1 MAKVLFAR
9 EGKLTNFIKDKVVV
23 ITGAGGGFGR
33 LIAQKAGAAG
43 AKLVCADIDETGLI
57 ETVRTVAAQG
67 GTASHVVA
75 SVADLTQMKAVA
87 AHTIETHGTI
97 DVMIN
102 NAGIMPLA
110 FFGDHEAAHDAWSRC
125 IDVNIKG
132 VLNGITCVYD
142 QMMQQGR
149 GHVVNISSIYGNFPV
164 VGAGVYGA
172 TKSAVNFLSESLR
185 VEAQGKIKVTIIK
198 PTGVPGTGLGAGI
211 INSDAIVGI
220 LGQNA
225 ASYGGVMAS
234 LAEGN
239 NAPELRDPSDPQYAA
254 LDPSYIAD
262 AVITAINQPWGVSL
276 GDITVRATGDG
287 YIL

>member
-1 MAKVLFAR
+1 M
-9 EGKLTNFIKDKVVV
+9 TSFIKDKVIV

-33 LIAQKAGAAG
+33 LIAQKAASLG
-43 AKLVCADIDETGLI
+43 AKIVSADINETGLA
-57 ETVRTVAAQG
+57 ETTRSVAAQG

-75 SVADLTQMKAVA
+75 SVTDLAQMKGVA
-87 AHTIETHGTI
+87 AHAVKAHGRI
-97 DVMIN
+97 DVIVN

-110 FFGDHEAAHDAWSRC
+110 FYADHEAAHEAWSRC

-132 VLNGITCVYD
+132 VLNGITSVYD
-142 QMMQQGR
+142 QMMAQGQ

-164 VGAGVYGA
+164 IGAGVYGA

-185 VEAQGKIKVTIIK
+185 VETQGKIKVTIIK
-198 PTGVPGTGLGAGI
+198 PTGVPGTGLGTGI
-211 INSDAIVGI
+211 INADAIVGI

-239 NAPELRDPSDPQYAA
+239 NTPDLRDPDNAQYAA
-254 LDPSYIAD
+254 LDPAYIAD
-262 AVITAINQPWGVSL
+262 AVITAINMPWGVSL

>member
-1 MAKVLFAR
+1 M
-9 EGKLTNFIKDKVVV
+9 ENFITDKVIV

-33 LIAQKAGAAG
+33 LIAQKAAALG
-43 AKLVCADIDETGLI
+43 GKIVCADIDETALI
-57 ETVRTVAAQG
+57 ETVKSVSTQG
-67 GTASHVVA
+67 GIASYVVA
-75 SVADLTQMKAVA
+75 NVADLKEMQALA
-87 AHTIETHGTI
+87 AHAIKQHGVI
-97 DVMIN
+97 DVMVN

-110 FFGDHEAAHDAWSRC
+110 FFADHAAAGEAWSRC

-132 VLNGITCVYD
+132 VVNGISCVYD
-142 QMMQQGR
+142 KMMQQGR
-149 GHVVNISSIYGNFPV
+149 GHVVNLSSIYGNFPV

-172 TKSAVNFLSESLR
+172 TKAAVNFLSESLR

-198 PTGVPGTGLGAGI
+198 PTGVPGTGLGSGV
-211 INSDAIVGI
+211 INPHAIVGI

-239 NAPELRDPSDPQYAA
+239 NAPELCDPDSPQYAA
-254 LDPSYIAD
+254 LEPTYIAD

-276 GDITVRATGDG
+276 GEITVRATGDG

>member
-1 MAKVLFAR
+1 M
-9 EGKLTNFIKDKVVV
+9 TNHIKDKVII
-23 ITGAGGGFGR
+23 ITGAAGGFGR
-33 LIAQKAGAAG
+33 LATQKLAAMG
-43 AKLVCADIDETGLI
+43 GRIVCADIDETGLA
-57 ETVRTVAAQG
+57 ETVRSVTAQG
-67 GTASHVVA
+67 GVASYVVA
-75 SVADLTQMKAVA
+75 SVADLSQMKAVA
-87 AHTIETHGTI
+87 AHAVDTHGAI
-97 DVMIN
+97 DVMVN

-110 FFGDHEAAHDAWSRC
+110 FFGDHEAAHEAWSRC

-142 QMMQQGR
+142 RMMQQGR

-185 VEAQGKIKVTIIK
+185 VETQGKIKVTIVK
-198 PTGVPGTGLGAGI
+198 PTGVPGTGLGTGI

-225 ASYGGVMAS
+225 AAYGGVMTS

-239 NAPELRDPSDPQYAA
+239 NAAELRDPDDPRYAA

-262 AVITAINQPWGVSL
+262 AVVTAINQPWGVSL
-276 GDITVRATGDG
+276 GDITIRATGDG

>member
-1 MAKVLFAR
+1 M
-9 EGKLTNFIKDKVVV
+9 TNFIKNKVIV

-33 LIAQKAGAAG
+33 LIAQKAAALG
-43 AKLVCADIDETGLI
+43 GKIVCADIDETALI
-57 ETVRTVAAQG
+57 ETVKTVSTQG
-67 GTASHVVA
+67 GTASYIVA
-75 SVADLTQMKAVA
+75 SVADLKEMQALA
-87 AHTIETHGTI
+87 AHAVKQHGAI

-110 FFGDHEAAHDAWSRC
+110 FFSDHAAAGDAWSRC

-132 VLNGITCVYD
+132 VVNGISCVYD
-142 QMMQQGR
+142 QMMSQGR
-149 GHVVNISSIYGNFPV
+149 GHVVNLSSIYGNFPV

-198 PTGVPGTGLGAGI
+198 PTGVPGTGLGTGI
-211 INSDAIVGI
+211 INRDAIVGI

-239 NAPELRDPSDPQYAA
+239 NAPELRDPDNPQYAA
-254 LDPSYIAD
+254 LEPTYIAD

>member
-1 MAKVLFAR
+1 M
-9 EGKLTNFIKDKVVV
+9 TNFIKDKVIV

-33 LIAQKAGAAG
+33 LIAQKAAALG
-43 AKLVCADIDETGLI
+43 GKIVCADINETGLI
-57 ETVRTVAAQG
+57 ETVKSVTAQG
-67 GTASHVVA
+67 GTASYIAA
-75 SVADLTQMKAVA
+75 SVADLSQMKSVA
-87 AHTIETHGTI
+87 AHAVKLHGAI
-97 DVMIN
+97 DVIVN

-110 FFGDHEAAHDAWSRC
+110 FYADHEAAHDAWSRC

-149 GHVVNISSIYGNFPV
+149 GHVVNLSSIYGNFPV

-198 PTGVPGTGLGAGI
+198 PTGVPGTGLGTGI

-225 ASYGGVMAS
+225 ASYGSIMAA
-234 LAEGN
+234 LAEGS
-239 NAPELRDPSDPQYAA
+239 NAPELRDPNNPQYAA
-254 LDPSYIAD
+254 LDPAYIAD

>member
-1 MAKVLFAR
+1 M
-9 EGKLTNFIKDKVVV
+9 TNHIKDKVIV

-33 LIAQKAGAAG
+33 LIAQKAAALG
-43 AKLVCADIDETGLI
+43 GKIVCADIDETGLI
-57 ETVRTVAAQG
+57 ETVRGISAQEGVA
-67 GTASHVVA
+67 SYVVA
-75 SVADLTQMKAVA
+75 SVAVLEQMQAVA
-87 AHTIETHGTI
+87 AHAIKTHGAI
-97 DVMIN
+97 DVMVN
-102 NAGIMPLA
+102 NAGTMPLA
-110 FFGDHEAAHDAWSRC
+110 FFADHKAAGEAWSRC
-125 IDVNIKG
+125 IDVNFKG

-142 QMMQQGR
+142 QMMSQGR
-149 GHVVNISSIYGNFPV
+149 GHVVNLSSIYGNFPV

-172 TKSAVNFLSESLR
+172 TKTAVNFLSESLR

-198 PTGVPGTGLGAGI
+198 PTGVPGTGLGTGI
-211 INSDAIVGI
+211 INSDAIIGI

-239 NAPELRDPSDPQYAA
+239 NSPELRDPESPQYAA
-254 LDPSYIAD
+254 LEPTYIAD